1 MEETNQSFSPTRT
14 PSRVSLRSIS
24 RSTSRL
30 SSCYSEPSRPLC
42 VARTKLS
49 WIMLQGRLV
58 GVDGATSARAV
69 GPGLTRNEAVAW
81 ELFSPLHRVLLVALV
96 AAATA
101 KFRASKK
108 IKELE
113 QSVDLRDRALEAM
126 QLKLD
131 SLCDEINAIQ
141 EAAAKPGKTETQ
153 HDYSLM
159 NLVEQEERRMS
170 DLSDFCWSIASSFD
184 NQLSSTSSEQ
194 ELYDLQ
200 KACEEKDATIKELLL
215 AVQASK
221 IADTKRITELEN
233 VVKRKNLV
241 ISKLTKDIAI
251 LKQMVLDITRSRR
264 ASSALCLGSTEGEMP
279 VMVNNILFDMS
290 SLSSSSSDTES
301 SCASKEHLLEGSCGS
316 APSQQP
322 LNREKKNSKHMLS
335 KKIEIS
341 PEKNIKKRTEITGL
355 VRPRQLISSSGSFKR
370 TRRATRHEPKAVPQ
384 RRWL

>member
-30 SSCYSEPSRPLC
+30 SSCYSEPSRPSC
-42 VARTKLS
+42 IARRKLT

-69 GPGLTRNEAVAW
+69 GPGLTRNEAMAW

-101 KFRASKK
+101 KFRASQK

-153 HDYSLM
+153 HDYSLT

-184 NQLSSTSSEQ
+184 NQLSSISSEQ

-200 KACEEKDATIKELLL
+200 KACEEKDATIKELLST
-215 AVQASK
+215 VQASK

-233 VVKRKNLV
+233 LVKRKNLV

-251 LKQMVLDITRSRR
+251 LKQTVLDITRSRR
-264 ASSALCLGSTEGEMP
+264 ASSALCFGSTEGETP

-290 SLSSSSSDTES
+290 NLSSSSSDTES
-301 SCASKEHLLEGSCGS
+301 PCASKEHLLEGSSGS
-316 APSQQP
+316 ALSQEP
-322 LNREKKNSKHMLS
+322 LNRKKENSKHMLS

-341 PEKNIKKRTEITGL
+341 PEKNIKKKTEITGL

-370 TRRATRHEPKAVPQ
+370 TRRATLHESKAVPQ

>member
-1 MEETNQSFSPTRT
+1 MEITEHGFSPTRT

-30 SSCYSEPSRPLC
+30 SSCYSEPSRPSC
-42 VARTKLS
+42 VARRKLS

-69 GPGLTRNEAVAW
+69 GPGLTREETMAW
-81 ELFSPLHRVLLVALV
+81 ELFSPLHRVFLVGLV

-101 KFRASKK
+101 KSRACQK

-113 QSVDLRDRALEAM
+113 RSVDLRDRALEAM

-131 SLCDEINAIQ
+131 GLCEEINTIQ
-141 EAAAKPGKTETQ
+141 EAEAKPGKEETQ
-153 HDYSLM
+153 YDYYLT

-184 NQLSSTSSEQ
+184 NQLSSLSSEQ

-200 KACEEKDATIKELLL
+200 KACEEKDATIKELLST
-215 AVQASK
+215 VQASK
-221 IADTKRITELEN
+221 IAHTKRITELEN
-233 VVKRKNLV
+233 LVKRKKLV
-241 ISKLTKDIAI
+241 VSKLTKDMAI

-290 SLSSSSSDTES
+290 SLSSSSDTES
-301 SCASKEHLLEGSCGS
+301 PCASKEHLLEGSSGS
-316 APSQQP
+316 SHSQGP
-322 LNREKKNSKHMLS
+322 VNRQKKNSKQMLS

-341 PEKNIKKRTEITGL
+341 PEKNIKNQTEITGL
-355 VRPRQLISSSGSFKR
+355 VRPRQVISSTGSFKR
-370 TRRATRHEPKAVPQ
+370 TRRATKHEPKAIPH
-384 RRWL
+384 RRFL

>member
-14 PSRVSLRSIS
+14 PSRVSLRSIP

-30 SSCYSEPSRPLC
+30 SSCYSEPSRP
-42 VARTKLS
+42 ARIARRKLT

-69 GPGLTRNEAVAW
+69 GPGLTRNEAMAW

-101 KFRASKK
+101 KFRASQK

-153 HDYSLM
+153 HDYSLT

-184 NQLSSTSSEQ
+184 NQLSSISSEQ

-200 KACEEKDATIKELLL
+200 KACEEKNATIKELLST
-215 AVQASK
+215 VQASK

-233 VVKRKNLV
+233 LVKRKNLV

-251 LKQMVLDITRSRR
+251 LKQTVLDITRSRR
-264 ASSALCLGSTEGEMP
+264 ASSALCFGSTEGETP

-290 SLSSSSSDTES
+290 NLSSSSSDTES
-301 SCASKEHLLEGSCGS
+301 PCAAKEHLLEGSSGS
-316 APSQQP
+316 ALSQEP
-322 LNREKKNSKHMLS
+322 LNREKENSKNMLS

-341 PEKNIKKRTEITGL
+341 PEKNIKK
-355 VRPRQLISSSGSFKR
+355 KN
-370 TRRATRHEPKAVPQ
+370 
-384 RRWL
+384 